1 MEYESSHSSSDSRK
15 KQDRSREE
23 SEEQEQRENQA
34 TPVEQG
40 PRQRERGGGGGGALR
55 HSQPRM
61 QRRRIVWQRQSVH
74 DSHTS
79 FTSIPLSLSFS
90 RPLLPLL
97 PPSALA
103 TVGVAGARRS
113 KGTEGARAG
122 GVRSA
127 LASALCPS
135 LGFTASASPLSSFSL
150 SLTPYLCFTRLLHRH
165 SLCSLDS
172 LIAALD
178 ERRQGERGDTHD
190 SRRRSVQ
197 RRRAACV
204 RARVCLS
211 RLSSHFSSVSV
222 SRSQSGPSCFCRRR
236 RLQLQVVHRDPS
248 NRVDDIPRQLLLH

>member
-1 MEYESSHSSSDSRK
+1 MCVCVCVHVQSCQERRWSTRAAIAAATAGKSRTGREKRAKNKSSERIRRRQWNK
-15 KQDRSREE
+15 GPGRGREKV
-23 SEEQEQRENQA
+23 EEE
-34 TPVEQG
+34 
-40 PRQRERGGGGGGALR
+40 ALR

-61 QRRRIVWQRQSVH
+61 QRRRIGWQRQSVH
-74 DSHTS
+74 DSQTS

-197 RRRAACV
+197 RRRAACA
-204 RARVCLS
+204 RASVPVSSLVALQFRECLS
-211 RLSSHFSSVSV
+211 LPVWS
-222 SRSQSGPSCFCRRR
+222 
-236 RLQLQVVHRDPS
+236 
-248 NRVDDIPRQLLLH
+248 LLLLPSPPTAAASSSP